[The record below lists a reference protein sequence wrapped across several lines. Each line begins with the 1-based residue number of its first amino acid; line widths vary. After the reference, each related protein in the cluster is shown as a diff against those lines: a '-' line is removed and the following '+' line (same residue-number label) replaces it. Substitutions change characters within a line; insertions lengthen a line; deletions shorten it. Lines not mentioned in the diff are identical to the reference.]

1 MEEMIKRLI
10 EMALEEAVSACHYAK
25 RAALHKD
32 DYQSLAQTLY
42 DISGQEMNHAA
53 LLAGEAK
60 KLLEKLEDQ
69 DEEAARRVKVL
80 YDYLK
85 EQWLE
90 KLNSAKTYQTQY
102 RGG

>member
-1 MEEMIKRLI
+1 MEDMIKRLA

-25 RAALHKD
+25 RAAIHKE

-60 KLLEKLEDQ
+60 KLLERLEDQ
-69 DEEAARRVKVL
+69 DETAANRVRVL
-80 YDYLK
+80 YEYLR
-85 EQWLE
+85 EQWTE